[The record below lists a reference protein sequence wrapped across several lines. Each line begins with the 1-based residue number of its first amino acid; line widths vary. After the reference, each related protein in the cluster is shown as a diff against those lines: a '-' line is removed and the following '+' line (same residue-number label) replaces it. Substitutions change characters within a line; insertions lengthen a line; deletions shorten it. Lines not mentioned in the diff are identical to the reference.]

1 MLTFYLFNSMCS
13 PKRPSPG
20 FLLSWLMVSIS
31 LMSTGCHTS
40 KLTEPPRTVAEMVM
54 LSHAA
59 DQAIAQL
66 DLDPVQGKKVF
77 LDASYFES
85 VDGKYV
91 IGALREA
98 IAIHGGILVD
108 QLDASQWVMELRNRG
123 LGMDTRSALFGLPAM
138 EIPVPFAGRVASP
151 ELALYKANLAD
162 SIASF
167 AVVVYDRQEGL
178 MLATATEG
186 EGMSK
191 FNQYQLLGFIKW
203 RSTDV
208 GALRSTYS
216 TLKQRL
222 LD

>member
-1 MLTFYLFNSMCS
+1 
-13 PKRPSPG
+13 
-20 FLLSWLMVSIS
+20 MVAIG

-108 QLDASQWVMELRNRG
+108 ELDASQWVMELRNRG

-191 FNQYQLLGFIKW
+191 FNQYQSLGFIKW

>member
-1 MLTFYLFNSMCS
+1 M
-13 PKRPSPG
+13 
-20 FLLSWLMVSIS
+20 MVAIG

-66 DLDPVQGKKVF
+66 DLDPLQGKQVF

>member
-1 MLTFYLFNSMCS
+1 MCS
-13 PKRPSPG
+13 PKRPSPD
-20 FLLSWLMVSIS
+20 FLLSWMMVAIG

>member
-1 MLTFYLFNSMCS
+1 
-13 PKRPSPG
+13 
-20 FLLSWLMVSIS
+20 MVAIG

-222 LD
+222 LA

>member
-1 MLTFYLFNSMCS
+1 MCS
-13 PKRPSPG
+13 PKRPTPA
-20 FLLSWLMVSIS
+20 FLLSWMMVAIG

-66 DLDPVQGKKVF
+66 DLDPLQGKKVF

>member
-1 MLTFYLFNSMCS
+1 
-13 PKRPSPG
+13 
-20 FLLSWLMVSIS
+20 MVAIG

-66 DLDPVQGKKVF
+66 ELDPVQGKKVF

-186 EGMSK
+186 EGLSK

>member
-1 MLTFYLFNSMCS
+1 MCS
-13 PKRPSPG
+13 PKRPTPV
-20 FLLSWLMVSIS
+20 FLLSWMMVAIG

-186 EGMSK
+186 EGLSK

>member
-1 MLTFYLFNSMCS
+1 
-13 PKRPSPG
+13 
-20 FLLSWLMVSIS
+20 MVAIS

-66 DLDPVQGKKVF
+66 DLDPLQGKKVF

>member
-1 MLTFYLFNSMCS
+1 
-13 PKRPSPG
+13 
-20 FLLSWLMVSIS
+20 MVAIG

-108 QLDASQWVMELRNRG
+108 ELDASQWVMELRNRG

-216 TLKQRL
+216 TLRQRL

>member
-1 MLTFYLFNSMCS
+1 MCS

-178 MLATATEG
+178 MLATASEG
-186 EGMSK
+186 EGMSM

>member
-1 MLTFYLFNSMCS
+1 
-13 PKRPSPG
+13 
-20 FLLSWLMVSIS
+20 MVAIG

-66 DLDPVQGKKVF
+66 DLDPLQGKKVF

>member
-1 MLTFYLFNSMCS
+1 
-13 PKRPSPG
+13 
-20 FLLSWLMVSIS
+20 MVAIG

-186 EGMSK
+186 KGMSK

>member
-1 MLTFYLFNSMCS
+1 M
-13 PKRPSPG
+13 
-20 FLLSWLMVSIS
+20 MVAIG

-66 DLDPVQGKKVF
+66 DLDPLQGKKVF

>member
-1 MLTFYLFNSMCS
+1 
-13 PKRPSPG
+13 
-20 FLLSWLMVSIS
+20 MVAIG

-167 AVVVYDRQEGL
+167 AVVVYDRREGL

>member
-1 MLTFYLFNSMCS
+1 
-13 PKRPSPG
+13 
-20 FLLSWLMVSIS
+20 MVAIG

-66 DLDPVQGKKVF
+66 DLDPLQGKKVF

-178 MLATATEG
+178 MLATATKG

>member
-1 MLTFYLFNSMCS
+1 
-13 PKRPSPG
+13 
-20 FLLSWLMVSIS
+20 MVAIG

-216 TLKQRL
+216 TLRQRL

>member
-1 MLTFYLFNSMCS
+1 M
-13 PKRPSPG
+13 
-20 FLLSWLMVSIS
+20 MVAIG

-66 DLDPVQGKKVF
+66 DLDPLQGKQVF

-186 EGMSK
+186 EGLSK

>member
-1 MLTFYLFNSMCS
+1 MCS

-20 FLLSWLMVSIS
+20 FLLSWMMFAIS
-31 LMSTGCHTS
+31 LMSAGCHTS

>member
-1 MLTFYLFNSMCS
+1 MILAI
-13 PKRPSPG
+13 G
-20 FLLSWLMVSIS
+20 

-186 EGMSK
+186 EGLSK

>member
-1 MLTFYLFNSMCS
+1 
-13 PKRPSPG
+13 
-20 FLLSWLMVSIS
+20 MVAIG

-77 LDASYFES
+77 LDTSYFES

>member
-1 MLTFYLFNSMCS
+1 
-13 PKRPSPG
+13 
-20 FLLSWLMVSIS
+20 MVAIS

-66 DLDPVQGKKVF
+66 DLDPVRGKKVF

-151 ELALYKANLAD
+151 ELALY
-162 SIASF
+162 
-167 AVVVYDRQEGL
+167 
-178 MLATATEG
+178 
-186 EGMSK
+186 
-191 FNQYQLLGFIKW
+191 
-203 RSTDV
+203 
-208 GALRSTYS
+208 
-216 TLKQRL
+216 
-222 LD
+222 

>member
-1 MLTFYLFNSMCS
+1 
-13 PKRPSPG
+13 
-20 FLLSWLMVSIS
+20 MVAIG

-108 QLDASQWVMELRNRG
+108 ELDASQWVMELRNRG

-186 EGMSK
+186 EGLSK

-216 TLKQRL
+216 TLRQRL

>member
-1 MLTFYLFNSMCS
+1 
-13 PKRPSPG
+13 
-20 FLLSWLMVSIS
+20 MVAIG

-108 QLDASQWVMELRNRG
+108 ELDASQWVMELRNRG
-123 LGMDTRSALFGLPAM
+123 LGMDTRSALLGLPAM

-186 EGMSK
+186 EGLSK

-216 TLKQRL
+216 TLRQRL

>member
-1 MLTFYLFNSMCS
+1 
-13 PKRPSPG
+13 
-20 FLLSWLMVSIS
+20 MVAIG

-66 DLDPVQGKKVF
+66 DLDPLQGKKVF

-186 EGMSK
+186 EGLSK

>member
-1 MLTFYLFNSMCS
+1 
-13 PKRPSPG
+13 
-20 FLLSWLMVSIS
+20 MVAIG

-59 DQAIAQL
+59 DQAIAQF

-108 QLDASQWVMELRNRG
+108 ELDASQWVMELRNRG
-123 LGMDTRSALFGLPAM
+123 LGMDTRSALLGLPAM

-216 TLKQRL
+216 TLRQRL

>member
-1 MLTFYLFNSMCS
+1 
-13 PKRPSPG
+13 
-20 FLLSWLMVSIS
+20 MVAIG

-66 DLDPVQGKKVF
+66 DLDPLQGKKVF

-186 EGMSK
+186 EGLSK

-216 TLKQRL
+216 TLRQRL

>member
-1 MLTFYLFNSMCS
+1 
-13 PKRPSPG
+13 
-20 FLLSWLMVSIS
+20 MVAIG

-77 LDASYFES
+77 LDSSYFES

-108 QLDASQWVMELRNRG
+108 ELDASQWVMELRNRG

-178 MLATATEG
+178 MLATASEG

>member
-1 MLTFYLFNSMCS
+1 
-13 PKRPSPG
+13 
-20 FLLSWLMVSIS
+20 MVAIS

>member
-1 MLTFYLFNSMCS
+1 MILAI
-13 PKRPSPG
+13 G
-20 FLLSWLMVSIS
+20 

>member
-1 MLTFYLFNSMCS
+1 
-13 PKRPSPG
+13 
-20 FLLSWLMVSIS
+20 MVSIS

-167 AVVVYDRQEGL
+167 AVVVHDRQEGL

-186 EGMSK
+186 EGLSK

>member
-1 MLTFYLFNSMCS
+1 
-13 PKRPSPG
+13 
-20 FLLSWLMVSIS
+20 MVAIG

-186 EGMSK
+186 EGLSK

-216 TLKQRL
+216 TLRQRL

>member
-1 MLTFYLFNSMCS
+1 M
-13 PKRPSPG
+13 
-20 FLLSWLMVSIS
+20 MVAIG

-186 EGMSK
+186 EGLSK

>member
-1 MLTFYLFNSMCS
+1 
-13 PKRPSPG
+13 
-20 FLLSWLMVSIS
+20 MVAIG

-178 MLATATEG
+178 MLATASEG
-186 EGMSK
+186 EGMSM

>member
-1 MLTFYLFNSMCS
+1 
-13 PKRPSPG
+13 
-20 FLLSWLMVSIS
+20 MVAIG

-66 DLDPVQGKKVF
+66 DLDPLQGKKVF

-216 TLKQRL
+216 TLRQRL

>member
-1 MLTFYLFNSMCS
+1 
-13 PKRPSPG
+13 
-20 FLLSWLMVSIS
+20 MVAIG

-66 DLDPVQGKKVF
+66 DLDPLQGKKVF

-162 SIASF
+162 SIASL

>member
-1 MLTFYLFNSMCS
+1 MCS
-13 PKRPSPG
+13 PKRPTPV
-20 FLLSWLMVSIS
+20 FLLSWMMVAIG

-66 DLDPVQGKKVF
+66 DLDPLQGKKVF

>member
-1 MLTFYLFNSMCS
+1 
-13 PKRPSPG
+13 
-20 FLLSWLMVSIS
+20 MVAIG

-66 DLDPVQGKKVF
+66 DLDPLQGKKVF

-178 MLATATEG
+178 ILATATEG

>member
-1 MLTFYLFNSMCS
+1 
-13 PKRPSPG
+13 
-20 FLLSWLMVSIS
+20 MVSIS

-178 MLATATEG
+178 MLATASEG
-186 EGMSK
+186 EGMSM

>member
-1 MLTFYLFNSMCS
+1 
-13 PKRPSPG
+13 
-20 FLLSWLMVSIS
+20 MVAVG

-66 DLDPVQGKKVF
+66 DLDPLQGKKVF

-108 QLDASQWVMELRNRG
+108 ELDASQWVMELRNRG

-216 TLKQRL
+216 TLRQRL

>member
-1 MLTFYLFNSMCS
+1 MIAI
-13 PKRPSPG
+13 G
-20 FLLSWLMVSIS
+20 

-66 DLDPVQGKKVF
+66 DLDPLQGKKVF

-186 EGMSK
+186 EGLSK